1 MTQLDVVGLTG
12 AGLESLTTAAQQS
25 LAQAEIIYGSERQLK
40 LVAGFNGN
48 YQQYPSPFSALKT
61 ELESKLNASKKVT
74 RIVLLAS
81 GDPLF
86 FGIGAWL
93 QRTFESINIR
103 FHPQPSSIQ
112 LAFSRIAKPWQ
123 NAKTISLH
131 GRPLNSLRAT
141 LGKHSLLAILTDAN
155 SHPVAIAKELVQ
167 MGFAESTIW
176 VAEDLDT
183 DAEKISKFPAKIL
196 AAESTVFSPL
206 NVVIIEARGQSEL
219 APAFPGIAN
228 SAFSTG
234 SQTGGMISKREVRLA
249 ALSRLQP
256 APGEVGWDIGAG
268 CGGIA
273 IEWARW
279 NPQGTVYAVEMN
291 QLRLQ
296 HLSINQERFG
306 TYNLSIID
314 GQAPDILQSLPS
326 PQAIYLGGSNGQLSD
341 IIDYCW
347 QQLSAGGRLVIP
359 AVTLETRAILT
370 SVLAEKT
377 VDWLEISVA
386 TAKQVGSH
394 TFMKPQLPVLLATL
408 IKP

>member
-61 ELESKLNASKKVT
+61 ELESKFNASKKVSH
-74 RIVLLAS
+74 IVLLAS

-86 FGIGAWL
+86 FGVGAWL

-123 NAKTISLH
+123 DAKIISLH
-131 GRPLNSLRAT
+131 GRPLASLRT
-141 LGKHSLLAILTDAN
+141 VLGKHSLLAVLTDAN

-167 MGFAESTIW
+167 MEFTESTIW
-176 VAEDLDT
+176 VAEELDT
-183 DAEKISKFPAKIL
+183 DAEKISEFSAKVL
-196 AAESTVFSPL
+196 VTESIVFSPL

-219 APAFPGIAN
+219 APAFPGIAD
-228 SAFSTG
+228 SAFATG
-234 SQTGGMISKREVRLA
+234 TKTGGMISKREVRLA
-249 ALSRLQP
+249 ALSCLQP
-256 APGEVGWDIGAG
+256 APGEIGWDIGAG

-279 NPQGTVYAVEMN
+279 NPQGSVYAVE
-291 QLRLQ
+291 
-296 HLSINQERFG
+296 INQERLQNLATNQARFG
-306 TYNLSIID
+306 VYNLSIVA
-314 GQAPDILQSLPS
+314 GEAPEILQKLPS
-326 PQAIYLGGSNGQLSD
+326 PQAIYLGGSNGQLGE

-347 QQLSAGGRLVIP
+347 QQLSSGGRLVIP
-359 AVTLETRAILT
+359 AVTLETRATLT
-370 SVLAEKT
+370 KVLADKT
-377 VDWLEISVA
+377 VDWLEIAIS
-386 TAKQVGSH
+386 TSKQVGSH
-394 TFMKPQLPVLLATL
+394 TFIKPQLPVLLASL